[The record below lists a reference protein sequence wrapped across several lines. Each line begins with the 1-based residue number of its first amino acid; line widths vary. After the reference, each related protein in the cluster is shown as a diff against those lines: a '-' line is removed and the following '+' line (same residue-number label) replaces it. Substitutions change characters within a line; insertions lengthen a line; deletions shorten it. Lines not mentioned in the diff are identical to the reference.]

1 MTTDAEALRVIAAEA
16 ADHVTAGEA
25 ILIAAVHAT
34 PERAEVDRLF
44 RAFHSLKGLARAAAA
59 EQFEALLHDAE
70 TWLADL
76 RSGRREFDAQAGES
90 LLQLL
95 DLIRD
100 ACASGAFTDAAA
112 PPALSARLRALLDAP
127 MTNADTHSASLAIDV
142 LGIEVETSA
151 AFAELL
157 AEILPELAAAVASG
171 VEIEDDV
178 AVLHHAAKRLGL
190 LGFASR
196 LVRLRGAA
204 EGERAG
210 LFEAVLRSA
219 ASFGFLTGATTGR
232 LEAQR
237 RPGSEPAQPPQ
248 LPQETPETR
257 ELRSL
262 FAQLKINEMFVGE
275 LGGNALAFELAA
287 DNGLVIVEAVVPL
300 PDPDELVRL
309 VSTQRVLA
317 GRGVGG
323 ARRDHLALLLV
334 APAKR
339 LLEDLASEIGAD
351 HCQKLDGQTPPRHFA
366 KPTEHVPTGAAQDA
380 LVRVPVEVLDRLFGR
395 IGSFFSVGARLGV
408 LATES
413 GANEALRR
421 LSDFAVTRAPEIMPE
436 IEALLRDRRDFL
448 NVEAEVGRLI
458 SLIHESTLGLRVIP
472 FDNVVA
478 RFPRMVREM
487 ARQLG
492 KSVHFELVSG
502 PIKIDKGMADTL
514 IDPITHIVRN
524 ALDHGVETP
533 AERGALGKPAS
544 ARVTLR
550 AEQLGN
556 RLVVTIEDDGRGI
569 AIDKVAAKALTQRL
583 VSEAD
588 IARMTQAQIARL
600 IFTPG
605 FSTRDQASELSGRG
619 VGMDVALFNVTRLGG
634 TIHIDNRP
642 GLGAAFRLD
651 MPLSAAIR
659 PLLLVDTGTQTI
671 GLPEA
676 IVAEAL
682 IVPGSS
688 VQSVNGQPSLLLR
701 ERYLPIFD
709 LCDLLALPR
718 HKLDNGEDIS
728 VVVCRWNGQRAALR
742 VHRIL
747 RRLEMLIRETHPRI
761 TSLPGIGGVSTL
773 GADRIVLVLDPDKL
787 FGLASRFASRGLRS
801 VGHALKAADGA
812 Q

>member
-1 MTTDAEALRVIAAEA
+1 MNTDDEALTAIAAEA
-16 ADHVTAGEA
+16 ADHVAAGEA
-25 ILIAAVHAT
+25 ILIAAEHAS
-34 PERAEVDRLF
+34 PERAQVDRLF

-59 EQFEALLHDAE
+59 ARLEALLHDAE

-76 RSGRREFDAQAGES
+76 RSGRRGFDTQAGEA
-90 LLQLL
+90 LLQVL
-95 DLIRD
+95 DVIRD
-100 ACASGAFTDAAA
+100 ACANRTFAEVA
-112 PPALSARLRALLDAP
+112 PPPMLSERLRALLDAP
-127 MTNADTHSASLAIDV
+127 MIKAETHSASLAVDA
-142 LGIEVETSA
+142 LGIEAETSA

-157 AEILPELAAAVASG
+157 SEILPDLTDAIASG
-171 VEIEDDV
+171 MEIEDDA
-178 AVLHHAAKRLGL
+178 AVLHYAAKRLGL
-190 LGFASR
+190 FGFAAR
-196 LVRLRGAA
+196 LARLKGAA
-204 EGERAG
+204 EAQRGH

-219 ASFGFLTGATTGR
+219 ASFEFLTGLATER
-232 LEAQR
+232 PQAQT
-237 RPGSEPAQPPQ
+237 RPGVEPAPAPDR
-248 LPQETPETR
+248 PQETLEAR

-262 FAQLKINEMFVGE
+262 FAQLKIDETLVGA
-275 LGGNALAFELAA
+275 LNDNALASELAA
-287 DNGLVIVEAVVPL
+287 DKGLVIIEGVIPL
-300 PDPDELVRL
+300 PDSEGLLSL

-317 GRGVGG
+317 GRGLGG
-323 ARRDHLALLLV
+323 AERDHLALLLLS
-334 APAKR
+334 PASHPV
-339 LLEDLASEIGAD
+339 EDLAREIGAE
-351 HCQKLDGQTPPRHFA
+351 HCQKLDGQTPPRYFA
-366 KPTEHVPTGAAQDA
+366 LPTERPPLAAAQET
-380 LVRVPVEVLDRLFGR
+380 LVRVPVEVLDQLFGR
-395 IGSFFSVGARLGV
+395 IGSFFSVGGRLNV
-408 LATES
+408 LASES

-436 IEALLRDRRDFL
+436 IEVLLRDRRDFL

-514 IDPITHIVRN
+514 IDPISHIVRN

-533 AERGALGKPAS
+533 DERVAQGKPAS

-550 AEQLGN
+550 AEQVGN

-569 AIDKVAAKALTQRL
+569 AIEKVAAKALAQRL
-583 VSEAD
+583 VSQAD
-588 IARMTQAQIARL
+588 LARMTEAQIARL

-605 FSTRDQASELSGRG
+605 FSTRDDASDLSGRG

-642 GLGAAFRLD
+642 GLGAGFRLD

-659 PLLLVDTGTQTI
+659 PLLLVDTGAQTI

-676 IVAEAL
+676 MVAEAL
-682 IVPGSS
+682 IVPRSS
-688 VQSVNGQPSLLLR
+688 LQSVNGQPSLLLR
-701 ERYLPIFD
+701 ERYLPLFD
-709 LCDLLALPR
+709 LCELLGLPQR
-718 HKLDNGEDIS
+718 KSDNGADIW
-728 VVVCRWNGQRAALR
+728 VVECRWNGQRAALR
-742 VHRIL
+742 VRRIL
-747 RRLEMLIRETHPRI
+747 RRVEMLIRETHPRI
-761 TSLPGIGGVSTL
+761 TSLPGIGGVSML

-787 FGLASRFASRGLRS
+787 FGLAGRSSSRGLRS
-801 VGHALKAADGA
+801 VGHALKAAQGA

>member
-351 HCQKLDGQTPPRHFA
+351 HCQKLDGQTPP
-366 KPTEHVPTGAAQDA
+366 
-380 LVRVPVEVLDRLFGR
+380 RLFGR

-787 FGLASRFASRGLRS
+787 FGLASRSASRGLRS

>member
-1 MTTDAEALRVIAAEA
+1 MMTNAEALRAIAAEA
-16 ADHVTAGEA
+16 TDHVAAGEA
-25 ILIAAVHAT
+25 ILIAAEHAS
-34 PERAEVDRLF
+34 PERAEVDGLF

-59 EQFEALLHDAE
+59 AQLEALLHDAE

-76 RSGRREFDAQAGES
+76 RSGRRAFDAEAGEA
-90 LLQLL
+90 LLQVL
-95 DLIRD
+95 DVIRD
-100 ACASGAFTDAAA
+100 ACASRTFTEAAA
-112 PPALSARLRALLDAP
+112 PLPLSKRLRALLDAP
-127 MTNADTHSASLAIDV
+127 MMRADAHSASLAVDAF
-142 LGIEVETSA
+142 GIEVETSA

-157 AEILPELAAAVASG
+157 AEILPELADAIISG
-171 VEIEDDV
+171 GEIEDDA

-190 LGFASR
+190 FGFASR
-196 LVRLRGAA
+196 LALLRTAAGAA
-204 EGERAG
+204 RAD
-210 LFEAVLRSA
+210 LFEGVVRSA
-219 ASFGFLTGATTGR
+219 ASFEFLTGSSTGR
-232 LEAQR
+232 LEAQTR
-237 RPGSEPAQPPQ
+237 RGGEPAQAPDP
-248 LPQETPETR
+248 PQETLETR

-262 FAQLKINEMFVGE
+262 FAQLKIDEMF
-275 LGGNALAFELAA
+275 LGALGDNALALELVT
-287 DNGLVIVEAVVPL
+287 DQGLVIVEAAIQMPH
-300 PDPDELVRL
+300 PDELPGL

-323 ARRDHLALLLV
+323 AERDHLALLLV
-334 APAKR
+334 WSARRPV
-339 LLEDLASEIGAD
+339 EDLAREIGAD
-351 HCQKLDGQTPPRHFA
+351 HCQKLDGQMPPRHFA
-366 KPTEHVPTGAAQDA
+366 KPTERALTGTAQET
-380 LVRVPVEVLDRLFGR
+380 LVKVPVEVLDQLFGR
-395 IGSFFSVGARLGV
+395 IGSFFSVGGRLNV
-408 LATES
+408 LASET

-448 NVEAEVGRLI
+448 NVEAEIGRLI

-492 KSVHFELVSG
+492 KSVHFEVVSG

-524 ALDHGVETP
+524 ALDHGVETL
-533 AERGALGKPAS
+533 AERAAQGKPPS

-550 AEQLGN
+550 AEQVGN

-569 AIDKVAAKALTQRL
+569 PIEKVAAKALAQRL

-588 IARMTQAQIARL
+588 LARMTEAQIARL

-605 FSTRDQASELSGRG
+605 FSTRDEVSDLSGRG

-642 GLGAAFRLD
+642 RLGVAFRLD

-659 PLLLVDTGTQTI
+659 PLLLVDTGAQTV
-671 GLPEA
+671 GLSEA
-676 IVAEAL
+676 MVAEAL
-682 IVPGSS
+682 IVPCSS
-688 VQSVNGQPSLLLR
+688 IQSVNGQPSLLLR
-701 ERYLPIFD
+701 EHYLPLFD
-709 LCDLLALPR
+709 LCDLLGLPR
-718 HKLDNGEDIS
+718 QKSNNGADIS
-728 VVVCRWNGQRAALR
+728 VVVCRWNGRRAALR

-761 TSLPGIGGVSTL
+761 TSLPGIGGVSML

-787 FGLASRFASRGLRS
+787 FGLASRSASRGLRS
-801 VGHALKAADGA
+801 VGHAFKAADGA